1 MSSSSDESR
10 MSRLCLLWCVGRVM
24 SAVCFRFFGFVGLR
38 LLRFSCGAL
47 SVGSSS
53 SSASFSSSAS
63 SSSVSSWCIWCWFR
77 LVPCFFVLP
86 ASDCL
91 VGCLG
96 FCLQSGSCVIIPL
109 DVHPQSQESGGV
121 GLFLCGEGVWDD
133 VWCKLHR
140 FRIWFSVDGF

>member
-10 MSRLCLLWCVGRVM
+10 MSRLCLLWCVGRVV

-47 SVGSSS
+47 SLNSSS
-53 SSASFSSSAS
+53 SSASFSSSSS
-63 SSSVSSWCIWCWFR
+63 SSSVSSWCIWCRLR
-77 LVPCFFVLP
+77 LVPCCFVLP

-91 VGCLG
+91 DGC
-96 FCLQSGSCVIIPL
+96 FFSLQSGSCVIIPL
-109 DVHPQSQESGGV
+109 DVRPQSQVSGEVGLLLCGV
-121 GLFLCGEGVWDD
+121 GFWDD
-133 VWCKLHR
+133 VWCNLHR